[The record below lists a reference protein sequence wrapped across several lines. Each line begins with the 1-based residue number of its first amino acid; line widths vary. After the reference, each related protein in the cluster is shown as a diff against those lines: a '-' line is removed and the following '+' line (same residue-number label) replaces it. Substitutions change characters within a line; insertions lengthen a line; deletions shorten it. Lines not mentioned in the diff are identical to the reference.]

1 MLMARV
7 VLALDPERSVETVAD
22 AEGYLERAMALTP
35 HAWEPAAQ
43 LAEVLWAAG
52 RRGEASAMAERA
64 LKVSERAGLD
74 PLRPAPASTVK
85 RLRTIAGGAVGDD
98 SDGNRAGDPAGDP

>member
-1 MLMARV
+1 
-7 VLALDPERSVETVAD
+7 
-22 AEGYLERAMALTP
+22 MALTP

-43 LAEVLWAAG
+43 LAELLWSAG
-52 RRGEASAMAERA
+52 RLGEASAMAERA
-64 LKVSERAGLD
+64 LEVSARAGLD
-74 PLRPAPASTVK
+74 PLRPAPAATVE